1 MNKNSTKSY
10 HEIKEDGTLAK
21 SEAKVLKIIKMYGT
35 INNRQIDDLTN
46 GQGHKRTRALL
57 ESGSIYGVDKLVPVT
72 KKTSAYYSVTGD
84 KPVKPKKSIRGRG
97 MDLSEFYDRAFE
109 NGIEMAVMH
118 FMPCSDPDEVAAKV
132 SEIWERVH

>member
-1 MNKNSTKSY
+1 MNHNSLKAY
-10 HEIKEDGTLAK
+10 REIIADGTLTE
-21 SEAKVLKIIKMYGT
+21 SEATVYTIILKHGP

-57 ESGSIYGVDKLVPVT
+57 ESGAIYGVDKLDPVT

-109 NGIEMAVMH
+109 NGVTEAVIH
-118 FMPCSDPDEVAAKV
+118 FMTFADPDKVAAKV
-132 SEIWERVH
+132 TEIFEGIK

>member
-1 MNKNSTKSY
+1 MNHNSLKAY
-10 HEIKEDGTLAK
+10 REIIADGTLTE
-21 SEAKVLKIIKMYGT
+21 SEATVYILILKHGP

-57 ESGSIYGVDKLVPVT
+57 ESGAIYGVDKLDPVT

-109 NGIEMAVMH
+109 NGVTEAVMH

>member
-1 MNKNSTKSY
+1 MNHNSLKAY
-10 HEIKEDGTLAK
+10 REIIADGTLTE
-21 SEAKVLKIIKMYGT
+21 SEATVYTIILKHGP

-57 ESGSIYGVDKLVPVT
+57 ESGAIYGVDKLDPVT

-109 NGIEMAVMH
+109 NGVAVAVRYIMPYENPDTMADRINEICEVM
-118 FMPCSDPDEVAAKV
+118 
-132 SEIWERVH
+132 R